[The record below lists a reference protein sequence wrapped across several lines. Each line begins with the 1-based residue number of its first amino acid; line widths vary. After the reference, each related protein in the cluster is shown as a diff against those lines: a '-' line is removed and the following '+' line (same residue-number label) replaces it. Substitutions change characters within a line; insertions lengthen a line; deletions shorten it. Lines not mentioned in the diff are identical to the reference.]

1 MRDVAER
8 SAVQRVWRLH
18 GRIVNKLQ
26 NKYTMFVLLRMM
38 CTLRWNDLTAEKHN
52 TQHTTS

>member
-26 NKYTMFVLLRMM
+26 QIYYV
-38 CTLRWNDLTAEKHN
+38 CIAEDDVHIEVK
-52 TQHTTS
+52 